1 MFHQNDVLHVQ
12 EVSLLVLNLKRSLEF
27 YQNILGLHV
36 SERSKKERALSAD
49 GMHTLIT
56 LVEDPHAFPLGI
68 TQGLYHVA
76 LKLEKRSELAAV
88 IKRLSD
94 MRYPIT
100 GASDHGVSEAIYL
113 DDPDG
118 HGLEIYWDKPH
129 ETWPLEDEKITMYTR
144 PMDLQGVMRQLA
156 LSDHYHIPQTMILG
170 HLHLHVPDLTK
181 AKAFYVDVLGFQV
194 VMYYGAQALFIADHG
209 YHHHIGLNTWQGDA
223 PLCETRQIGL
233 KSYILS
239 VPKQEYLPLLKRLK
253 DAHYTLREDEAIP
266 YIIDPLNQ
274 KLFFHFLN

>member
-1 MFHQNDVLHVQ
+1 MYHTPDVMHVQ
-12 EVSLLVLNLKRSLEF
+12 EVSFLVISFKRSLEF

-36 SERSKKERALSAD
+36 NELSKKRISLSAD
-49 GMHTLIT
+49 GQQKLIE
-56 LVEDPHAFPLGI
+56 LIEDPHAIPLGI

-76 LKLEKRSELAAV
+76 LKLEKRSDLALI

-94 MRYPIT
+94 QRYPIT

-118 HGLEIYWDKPH
+118 HGLEIYWDKPVNQ
-129 ETWPLEDEKITMYTR
+129 WPLENEKITMYTR
-144 PMDLQGVMRQLA
+144 PMDLPGVMRELKDDLPYQVP
-156 LSDHYHIPQTMILG
+156 SSMIIG
-170 HLHLHVPDLTK
+170 HLHLHVPDLNK
-181 AKAFYVDVLGFQV
+181 AKSFYSDVLGFQV

-233 KSYILS
+233 KSYTLS
-239 VPKQEYLPLLKRLK
+239 IPKQEYLPLLKRLK
-253 DAHYTLREDEAIP
+253 DHHIQLFEDEPMPFIM
-266 YIIDPLNQ
+266 DPLNQ
-274 KLFFHFLN
+274 KCYFHFLT